1 MSTIEIIGGKGWRR
15 RISAKLLGWLETHSG
30 EAAPGG
36 GFDDNS
42 LLDLLRVVRGTHTVL
57 TTLGGADDPS
67 FPDDR

>member
-30 EAAPGG
+30 EAAPG